1 MKKVTNEELQ
11 SLIES
16 ISLEYFNKPFR
27 HTGVFNPRL
36 RTTGGRYLLQTHN
49 IEINPKYLIECG
61 RIELIGIIK
70 HELCHYHLHLENK
83 GYQHRDQDFKQLMK
97 ETGAPRHCQMLPSLK
112 GKRRKTSNKRY
123 LYTCL
128 TCGQHYE
135 RRRRMNPA
143 RYRCGRCEGPLNEKV
158 LG

>member
-27 HTGVFNPRL
+27 HTAVFNSRL

-61 RIELIGIIK
+61 RMELIGIIK

-112 GKRRKTSNKRY
+112 GKRRGRSEKRY

-143 RYRCGRCEGPLNEKV
+143 RYRCGRCEGSLNEKA